1 MDELADS
8 RLAPPGRESGIELA
22 DMVLGPAQLDAG
34 ENVDDRAAG
43 LLVEYTDMRAG
54 SPSTCTPCRW
64 AGDVPLGRALA
75 DVPVRN

>member
-8 RLAPPGRESGIELA
+8 RLAPSGRESGIELA

-43 LLVEYTDMRAG
+43 LLVE
-54 SPSTCTPCRW
+54 
-64 AGDVPLGRALA
+64 
-75 DVPVRN
+75 